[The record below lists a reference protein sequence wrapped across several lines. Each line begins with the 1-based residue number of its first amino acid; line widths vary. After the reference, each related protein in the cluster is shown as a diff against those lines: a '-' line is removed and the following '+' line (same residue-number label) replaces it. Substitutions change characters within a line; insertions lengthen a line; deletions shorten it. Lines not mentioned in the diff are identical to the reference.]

1 MKIQGRTILVTGGAS
16 GIGKAMAETLHG
28 AGARV
33 VIAGRRAEAL
43 AAVVAANPGM
53 ASAVLD
59 VQDPADIT
67 AFAARMQAE
76 FPELEIVIHNAG
88 VMVAEDLTGDAWLDT
103 AETIVATNLLGPI
116 RLTAAL
122 LPHLLAQPK
131 ATVLTVS
138 SGLAFVPKASTPT
151 YSATKAAI
159 HSYTQSLRYQLRNTH
174 VDVLEIAPPYVQTFL
189 QGAAQANDP
198 NAMPLA
204 DYLTETMELLASPAE
219 SGEILVQRVHR
230 QRFAE
235 QNGTHAQVFGFV
247 NPA

>member
-43 AAVVAANPGM
+43 AAIVAANPGM

-122 LPHLLAQPK
+122 LPQLRAQNS
-131 ATVLTVS
+131 AAIVNVT
-138 SGLAFVPKASTPT
+138 SGLAFVPLATTPT
-151 YSATKAAI
+151 YSATKAAL
-159 HSYTQSLRYQLRNTH
+159 HSWTESLRHQLRDTAIE
-174 VDVLEIAPPYVQTFL
+174 VIEWAPPAVATDL
-189 QGAAQANDP
+189 MPGHAQDP
-198 NAMPLA
+198 RSMPL
-204 DYLTETMELLASPAE
+204 DEFTAE
-219 SGEILVQRVHR
+219 SFGLLTAEPTPDEVCVERVR
-230 QRFAE
+230 FLRDAAASGDYAARFALL
-235 QNGTHAQVFGFV
+235 